1 MGCPLFKYLQK
12 IAKTWNIQGLIS
24 DNILEDIIESFRK
37 NHIIMI
43 DVSLIKFRDK
53 ENGGSPS
60 RLWGSVYLSQRNSE
74 SKRAKG
80 TWKDEQSAATR
91 CSKEKY
97 EKNSANYRKCK
108 KNWHFPQG
116 KSLRLYFTIWVFRVQ
131 KFLWLLP
138 EVPILSWIPVD
149 GGQSSYFELYRNFFQ
164 KFLFWAGFQWMVA
177 KLKVVLWKCALGVKW
192 QFPRCYRQKL
202 KGKDQVLQKNC
213 RCTCSH
219 KSIWA
224 SSEPQQRVQDF
235 WFSRLDQSLL
245 RLALKF
251 PIWACQL

>member
-1 MGCPLFKYLQK
+1 MGCALFEYLQK

-24 DNILEDIIESFRK
+24 DNILEDIIESK

-60 RLWGSVYLSQRNSE
+60 RLLGSVYLSQKNYE
-74 SKRAKG
+74 SKRAKC
-80 TWKDEQSAATR
+80 W

-149 GGQSSYFELYRNFFQ
+149 GGQIKS
-164 KFLFWAGFQWMVA
+164 
-177 KLKVVLWKCALGVKW
+177 CALEMCTWSQVAVSKMLQTKIEGKGSSITE
-192 QFPRCYRQKL
+192 KL
-202 KGKDQVLQKNC
+202 QM
-213 RCTCSH
+213 H
-219 KSIWA
+219 
-224 SSEPQQRVQDF
+224 
-235 WFSRLDQSLL
+235 LL
-245 RLALKF
+245 T
-251 PIWACQL
+251 